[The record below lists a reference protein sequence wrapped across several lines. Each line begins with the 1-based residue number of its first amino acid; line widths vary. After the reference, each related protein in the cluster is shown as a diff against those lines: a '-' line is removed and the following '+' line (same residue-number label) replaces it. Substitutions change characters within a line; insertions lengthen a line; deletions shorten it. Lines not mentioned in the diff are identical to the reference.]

1 MSTLQELIEQDFGF
15 TAAPGTTKVASEQQ
29 PKDDQETT
37 QLMAELGLLDEKTAS
52 DNQAKVQENAQPAE
66 SNEKVASQTSVDGL
80 FNEMFP
86 EDANLGVQKTAAEAE
101 QEKLAAHQEAVGAR
115 AFDHYASRWDAR
127 IEKMAADQLT
137 GSATISSSTAD
148 VELPSNEDESS
159 AAIDTTPKVDDQVSA
174 KNRKGSEEVG
184 KQEQKTA
191 ADLAMKKI
199 LLQRAL
205 QS

>member
-52 DNQAKVQENAQPAE
+52 DAQENVQPAE